1 MASSSGS
8 HFHVGSGRT
17 AHDHR
22 PPNGASASSSTTFA
36 TGETLYQ
43 LLGVPYTASPA
54 AITRAYRQAMKRVH
68 PDRARPERRAAME
81 ELARQFNAAYA
92 TLNDPAKRR
101 TYDESIRAQAVQEQ
115 IMGRY
120 VSGFGGP
127 GMGADDPFAQ
137 ALRREKSSFE
147 RREKAR
153 ADRSAVITIMATFGG
168 AAAAIIAV
176 ILLLAALG
184 WAFGA
189 IF

>member
-1 MASSSGS
+1 MAE
-8 HFHVGSGRT
+8 
-17 AHDHR
+17 
-22 PPNGASASSSTTFA
+22 
-36 TGETLYQ
+36 ETLYQ
-43 LLGVPYTASPA
+43 LLGVPYTATPA
-54 AITRAYRQAMKRVH
+54 TITRAYRQAMKRVH
-68 PDRARPERRAAME
+68 PDRAHPERRAAME
-81 ELARQFNAAYA
+81 ELARQFNVAYE
-92 TLNDPAKRR
+92 TLSDPAKRR
-101 TYDESIRAQAVQEQ
+101 TYDASIRAQAVQEQ

-127 GMGADDPFAQ
+127 GMGAQDPFAQ
-137 ALRREKSSFE
+137 ALRREKSPFE
-147 RREKAR
+147 QREKAR